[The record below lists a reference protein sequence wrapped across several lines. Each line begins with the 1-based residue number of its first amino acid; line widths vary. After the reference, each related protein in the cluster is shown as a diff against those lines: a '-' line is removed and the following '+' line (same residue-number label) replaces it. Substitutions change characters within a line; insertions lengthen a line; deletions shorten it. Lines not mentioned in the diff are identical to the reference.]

1 MALVIEFFT
10 LHFQGTSLFLP
21 FYFFTFKK
29 DYRIFLF
36 SFFTFP
42 LNAAPALFYL
52 FTFLPLKVL
61 FTFKSPFNKNFHS
74 LACALL
80 YVREVSNA
88 MSHSRLRINE
98 IYGGVGLGI
107 LNQTGGGIDVQRR
120 ADDDHDVGL

>member
-10 LHFQGTSLFLP
+10 LHFQGASFFTFLL
-21 FYFFTFKK
+21 FTFKK
-29 DYRIFLF
+29 GYRIFHF

-42 LNAAPALFYL
+42 LNAAPAFFYL

-61 FTFKSPFNKNFHS
+61 FTFKSSFNKNFHS
-74 LACALL
+74 LACTLL

-98 IYGGVGLGI
+98 IYGGVGLG
-107 LNQTGGGIDVQRR
+107 TR
-120 ADDDHDVGL
+120 

>member
-10 LHFQGTSLFLP
+10 LHFQGASFFTFLL
-21 FYFFTFKK
+21 FTFKK
-29 DYRIFLF
+29 SYIIFHF

-42 LNAAPALFYL
+42 LNAAPAF
-52 FTFLPLKVL
+52 FLPFYL

-74 LACALL
+74 LARALL

-107 LNQTGGGIDVQRR
+107 LNQTGGRIDVQRR